1 MKRLHYLSLFIV
13 ALFAT
18 SCSYNELP
26 EELRVEPIFEDK
38 ITLNV
43 ETRAETYEGKALDQE
58 YFVTAQDLEN
68 FVKFRRDASK
78 RPDLSVKEVVS
89 YGFDSSQTLFYIL
102 NYDKGWEV
110 VSADKRTQPTLAHG
124 DEGSFTMD
132 TDNEAMKFW
141 MNRTA
146 NGVLVQRQTSE
157 DETTTRSETAD
168 DPEEVNEYVQFW
180 NDISPTTQNTRGGIE
195 IPTWGP
201 LNPIDTTVIIGIKRR
216 YYLPN
221 VVNYRSEITT
231 RIGSTLLT
239 SWGQGAP
246 WNNFCPFRTDT
257 ITPQG
262 EGVRSPAGCTATA
275 GAQLL
280 YHLKT
285 VNNWNLQA
293 PMDAFC
299 NGDIDNYEQ
308 SFSYSSPLVWNYM
321 AVNSNGT
328 LGQCYKSAV
337 LIAHTGYISNME
349 YGNTGSGASL
359 KELQSGLANYYN
371 ISCDR
376 ASFSS
381 STAIANLNF
390 SPVVISG
397 FYNQENGHSWIIDE
411 YIKTTTYID
420 RYYIETTQELSY
432 PELCMLTIEDA
443 TGYITDTSSSS
454 QFHMNWGWDGYCD
467 GYYGLSSDRWQ
478 VDSDDGPYDLYTK
491 MLYNFTLNQ

>member
-102 NYDKGWEV
+102 NYNEGWEV
-110 VSADKRTQPTLAHG
+110 ISADKRTQPTLAHG

-168 DPEEVNEYVQFW
+168 DPEDVNEYVQFW

-201 LNPIDTTVIIGIKRR
+201 LNPIDTTVTIGVAKK
-216 YYLPN
+216 YYLNHIMDSYSESDEYGPYIETDWGQEN
-221 VVNYRSEITT
+221 PWNECCPKINDTTCVAGCAPISHSQMLYYIVNRYSLDILVYEDIV
-231 RIGSTLLT
+231 STIENGVYHFDKINPST
-239 SWGQGAP
+239 SWWDMMAT
-246 WNNFCPFRTDT
+246 NSADT
-257 ITPQG
+257 IVHSTRYSAALITHVG
-262 EGVRSPAGCTATA
+262 D
-275 GAQLL
+275 LL
-280 YHLKT
+280 NT
-285 VNNWNLQA
+285 
-293 PMDAFC
+293 
-299 NGDIDNYEQ
+299 
-308 SFSYSSPLVWNYM
+308 
-321 AVNSNGT
+321 
-328 LGQCYKSAV
+328 
-337 LIAHTGYISNME
+337 E
-349 YGNTGSGASL
+349 YGITSSSTTSRVGKQLVFA
-359 KELQSGLANYYN
+359 YYN
-371 ISCDR
+371 IDCTYSTGYSPSVVKSQIRDR
-376 ASFSS
+376 HMP
-381 STAIANLNF
+381 II
-390 SPVVISG
+390 VRG
-397 FYNQENGHSWIIDE
+397 ENSEGGHSWIIDGCCDSQIV
-411 YIKTTTYID
+411 IKK
-420 RYYIETTQELSY
+420 YYIYSYRELTDA
-432 PELCMLTIEDA
+432 ELLTYTREDA
-443 TGYITDTSSSS
+443 DGFDTATYSSLGEI
-454 QFHMNWGWDGYCD
+454 HMNWGWDGTSD
-467 GYYGLSSDRWQ
+467 GWYSD
-478 VDSDDGPYDLYTK
+478 VYSAPTNDPYDPYDEDVE
-491 MLYNFTLNQ
+491 MMYGFIPN